1 MYLEFAFLIAGYGI
15 GSLVTA
21 AVIFSKHLKLD
32 EEWHGQSS
40 SEIWEYRAAIEM
52 VFHVHSDSEG
62 AQHSSVRR
70 LHRPANDS
78 SVTLSHDV

>member
-32 EEWHGQSS
+32 EEWHRQSS
-40 SEIWEYRAAIEM
+40 SEIWDQRAAVEM

-62 AQHSSVRR
+62 TQHTSDRR

-78 SVTLSHDV
+78 SATLTHDV